1 MLWVSH
7 KRYNNNP
14 NGNRVGDC
22 TVRAISKALG
32 QTWEQTY
39 VGLALQG
46 FMMGDMPSAD
56 HVWGAYLRKHGFV
69 RRILPDTCPDYYT
82 VEDFAADHPGGIYLL
97 AIPGHV
103 VCVEDSDY
111 YDTWDSGG
119 EIPLY
124 FWERTCE

>member
-1 MLWVSH
+1 MSH

-46 FMMGDMPSAD
+46 FVMGDMPSAD
-56 HVWGAYLRKHGFV
+56 HVWGAYLRKHGFA
-69 RRILPDTCPDYYT
+69 RRILPDTCPDCYT
-82 VEDFAADHPGGIYLL
+82 VEDFAADHPRGVYLL

-119 EIPLY
+119 EVPVY
-124 FWERTCE
+124 FFERTCE

>member
-1 MLWVSH
+1 MSH

-14 NGNRVGDC
+14 SGKRVGDC

-39 VGLALQG
+39 VGLTLQG
-46 FMMGDMPSAD
+46 FLMGDMPSAD
-56 HVWGAYLRKHGFV
+56 HVWGAYLRKHGFS
-69 RRILPDTCPDYYT
+69 RRILPDTCPDCYT
-82 VEDFAADHPGGIYLL
+82 VEDFAADHPRGVYLL
-97 AIPGHV
+97 AIPEHV
-103 VCVEDSDY
+103 VCVEDGDY

-119 EIPLY
+119 KVPVY

>member
-1 MLWVSH
+1 MSH

-14 NGNRVGDC
+14 NGKRVGDC

-46 FMMGDMPSAD
+46 FLMGDMPSAD
-56 HVWGAYLRKHGFV
+56 HVWGAYLRKNGFV
-69 RRILPDTCPDYYT
+69 RRILPDTCPDCYT
-82 VEDFAADHPGGIYLL
+82 VEDFAADHPRGVYLL

-103 VCVEDSDY
+103 VCVADGDY

-119 EIPLY
+119 EVPVY
-124 FWERTCE
+124 FWERTCD

>member
-1 MLWVSH
+1 MSH

-14 NGNRVGDC
+14 SGKRVGDC

-46 FMMGDMPSAD
+46 FVMGDMPSAD
-56 HVWGAYLRKHGFV
+56 HVWGAYLRKHGFS
-69 RRILPDTCPDYYT
+69 RRILPDTCPDCYT
-82 VEDFAADHPGGIYLL
+82 VEDFAADHPRGVYLL

-103 VCVEDSDY
+103 VCVADGDH

-119 EIPLY
+119 EVPVY
-124 FWERTCE
+124 FFERTCD